1 MTVATSRRTTSGA
14 GPTSPVAELSAAV
27 EVVASFVHAFDPGL
41 YSGADAEHLVTVFT
55 RAERLGGAGKTLAA
69 NRAAVC
75 NRHVLTGHRSPAEW
89 LAARTGES
97 VGTPSACCAWARTW
111 WTSPGWTRPY
121 GRGGS
126 LPPGPSWS
134 PPRSSR
140 TPPVRT
146 TSSGVHSTTT

>member
-14 GPTSPVAELSAAV
+14 GATSPVAELSAAV

-75 NRHVLTGHRSPAEW
+75 NRHVLSGHRSPAEW

-97 VGTPSACCAWARTW
+97 VGDALNVLRLGEDLVDQ
-111 WTSPGWTRPY
+111 PGVDEAL
-121 GRGGS
+121 RGSS

-134 PPRSSR
+134 PPRSRR
-140 TPPVRT
+140 TPPVRMNY
-146 TSSGVHSTTT
+146 SGAHSTT